1 MKRELSR
8 ARAIALGVLGWL
20 AAITSLHL
28 WLNVD
33 TTAWRNRRL
42 PVERRKLEVGYI
54 PVT

>member
-1 MKRELSR
+1 MDLKIGR
-8 ARAIALGVLGWL
+8 ARAVALGVLGWV

-33 TTAWRNRRL
+33 LTAWRNRRL
-42 PVERRKLEVGYI
+42 PVAQRKLEVGYI